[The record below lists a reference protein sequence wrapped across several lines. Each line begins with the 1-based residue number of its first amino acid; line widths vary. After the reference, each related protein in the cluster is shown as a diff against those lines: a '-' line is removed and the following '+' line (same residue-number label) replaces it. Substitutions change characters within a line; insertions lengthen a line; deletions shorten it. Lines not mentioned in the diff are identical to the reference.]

1 MPLSITTLS
10 LMTFRLTT
18 VSIKGLFVTLRVN
31 DTQHNCTH
39 CLYAECQVSFIVML
53 NFIRPSVIMLNAVGD
68 SVVAPKIVHG
78 ATPTHCTID
87 ASQKCAMDKHC
98 CSFVCSNS
106 DEEKKFND
114 IDPRRKNRVR
124 ISEKTFVRQKFGL
137 LWNVQRRR
145 TCLDHRHLHAQ
156 TDNQVKEN

>member
-1 MPLSITTLS
+1 
-10 LMTFRLTT
+10 
-18 VSIKGLFVTLRVN
+18 
-31 DTQHNCTH
+31 
-39 CLYAECQVSFIVML
+39 ML
-53 NFIRPSVIMLNAVGD
+53 NFIMPSVIMLNAVWQ

-78 ATPTHCTID
+78 VTPTHCTID
-87 ASQKCAMDKHC
+87 ASQKCAMDI

-124 ISEKTFVRQKFGL
+124 ISEETFVRQKFGL
-137 LWNVQRRR
+137 LWNVQRCR

-156 TDNQVKEN
+156 TDN